1 MLVINRREIEYYS
14 HDLGMSVKHYILIAQ
29 SDNKNI
35 LLSHPN
41 LFLYSHT
48 RSSIPTSSRYS
59 NIISMFY
66 RYLSTL
72 ERFQGI
78 HVGRYHALATNKDI
92 RNWQVARQVER
103 EKKQNPRPSS
113 ETIFEEA
120 KVLLVYFRWLIS
132 SGYVTNVDVI
142 LKTWVANFK
151 NQRMLNYIKAKA
163 RTTIDSKNIQ
173 VLDRERRQKKQN
185 SLITKNEIYTYLASF
200 YDPVYAAMFKLA
212 LGTAMR
218 PMDLCKFPYIGN
230 GDNKHIMPFSEMD
243 STLPTVLYDIQKSKG
258 NKSRTIVINTSDLRE
273 LEAGYITPY
282 YSERKEKYKKKY
294 GKPCPPSVL
303 FLNNQGEPVIPKMVS
318 NRGTDAK
325 KKAMKSDPTFR
336 SSVVFYSSRA
346 WWPTM
351 YLIKFFKED
360 ILTDK
365 ASAMYAAVAQ
375 VLISQLGHEDLDTTY
390 KHYIDSGRILMLAH
404 QGRMNELITAPD
416 ESVAEFIGRMDG
428 ASS

>member
-1 MLVINRREIEYYS
+1 
-14 HDLGMSVKHYILIAQ
+14 
-29 SDNKNI
+29 
-35 LLSHPN
+35 
-41 LFLYSHT
+41 
-48 RSSIPTSSRYS
+48 
-59 NIISMFY
+59 MFY

-72 ERFQGI
+72 EKFQGI

-120 KVLLVYFRWLIS
+120 KVLLVYFRWLIA
-132 SGYVTNVDVI
+132 SGYVTNVNVV

-151 NQRMLNYIKAKA
+151 NKRMLNYIKAKA

-173 VLDRERRQKKQN
+173 VLDRERRQKTQN
-185 SLITKNEIYTYLASF
+185 SLITKNEIHTYLASF

-218 PMDLCKFPYIGN
+218 PMDLCEFPYIGN
-230 GDNKHIMPFSEMD
+230 GDNKHIMPFSEMN
-243 STLPTVLYDIQKSKG
+243 STLPTVFYNVEHSKG
-258 NKSRTIVINTSDLRE
+258 NKSRTIIINTGDLRE
-273 LEAGYITPY
+273 LEVGYIIPY

-294 GKPCPPSVL
+294 GKPCPPSIL
-303 FLNNQGEPVIPKMVS
+303 FLNSQGEPVIPKMAS

-375 VLISQLGHEDLDTTY
+375 VLVSQLGHEDLDTTY

-404 QGRMNELITAPD
+404 QGRVNELITAPD
-416 ESVAEFIGRMDG
+416 ESVAEFINRMDG

>member
-72 ERFQGI
+72 EKFQGI

-120 KVLLVYFRWLIS
+120 KVLLVYFRWLIA
-132 SGYVTNVDVI
+132 SGYVTNVNVV

-151 NQRMLNYIKAKA
+151 NKRMLNYIKAKA

-173 VLDRERRQKKQN
+173 VLDRERRQKTQN
-185 SLITKNEIYTYLASF
+185 SLITKNEIHTYLASF

-218 PMDLCKFPYIGN
+218 PMDLCEFPYIGN
-230 GDNKHIMPFSEMD
+230 GDNKHIMPFSEMN
-243 STLPTVLYDIQKSKG
+243 STLPTVFYNVEHSKG
-258 NKSRTIVINTSDLRE
+258 NKSRTIIINTGDLRE
-273 LEAGYITPY
+273 LEVGYIIPY

-294 GKPCPPSVL
+294 GKPCPPSIL
-303 FLNNQGEPVIPKMVS
+303 FLNSQGEPVIPKMAS

-375 VLISQLGHEDLDTTY
+375 VLVSQLGHEDLDTTY

-404 QGRMNELITAPD
+404 QGRVNELITAPD
-416 ESVAEFIGRMDG
+416 ESVAEFINRMDG